1 MIDDIWRPAERNVT
15 VCAKCGREGLKRNMS
30 SLYIKADTY
39 SPMRILSNL
48 PSILA
53 SGKRILLNV
62 VEGIRTA
69 SPEILQS
76 AGDAV
81 GMLLSVLIQNLPNIL
96 VAGFDMIV
104 SLATGLLEATP
115 EISVVAETVIEAL
128 WGAIEGIDWPK
139 LGKDIIN
146 GLINGIGIMGNAL
159 WSAAKKIAK
168 LTIDAIKTTLG
179 IASPSKVMRDK
190 IGKWIPPGVAIGV
203 KANTKPL
210 TDAMRD
216 LSDLT
221 VDSFHTDM
229 NIAGALSGM
238 ASNPVSVGKSVN
250 SYKSNDITERILLV
264 LENIEDTNSA
274 ILQNT
279 MAMLKE
285 ILEAVLG
292 IHIGDSEVFEAVERY
307 RTKRKV
313 LTGGAE

>member
-1 MIDDIWRPAERNVT
+1 
-15 VCAKCGREGLKRNMS
+15 
-30 SLYIKADTY
+30 
-39 SPMRILSNL
+39 
-48 PSILA
+48 
-53 SGKRILLNV
+53 
-62 VEGIRTA
+62 
-69 SPEILQS
+69 
-76 AGDAV
+76 
-81 GMLLSVLIQNLPNIL
+81 
-96 VAGFDMIV
+96 
-104 SLATGLLEATP
+104 
-115 EISVVAETVIEAL
+115 
-128 WGAIEGIDWPK
+128 
-139 LGKDIIN
+139 
-146 GLINGIGIMGNAL
+146 MGNAL